1 MQYMLMLYEKEQD
14 WDTVAPERREA
25 ALAEHEKFVRML
37 RERGIAFSGAALRP
51 STAATTL
58 RPSPGGMIVSDGP
71 YVELKEH
78 IGGFYTIDA
87 PDLDAAIEIA
97 RQCPTGTGTEIRP
110 MWGTSD

>member
-1 MQYMLMLYEKEQD
+1 MKYMLMLYEKDTD
-14 WDTVAPERREA
+14 WDAVQSERLEA
-25 ALAEHEKFVRML
+25 ALGEHEKFVQML
-37 RERGIAFSGAALRP
+37 RERGIAFSGAALRQ

-58 RPSPGGMIVSDGP
+58 RRSRDRIVVSDGP

-97 RQCPTGTGTEIRP
+97 KLCPTGTGTEIRP
-110 MWGTSD
+110 IWGTAD